1 MGDTCL
7 KPRPKSTG
15 PSNSFLTVAKRL
27 YRIAIDKIR
36 VHFSVFGTAAKGANA
51 IEIQG
56 TELAMPHDCCRCEE
70 FARNPGLRVF
80 RDLLK
85 RPP

>member
-1 MGDTCL
+1 
-7 KPRPKSTG
+7 
-15 PSNSFLTVAKRL
+15 LTVAKRL
-27 YRIAIDKIR
+27 YRIATDKIR
-36 VHFSVFGTAAKGANA
+36 MFLSALGAVAKGANA

-70 FARNPGLRVF
+70 LARNPGLRVL